1 MSTVASKPAKAA
13 PMAAL
18 NSTMSAGAVKDKSA
32 TPAHQGDAPPTVDRA
47 RSMGAETASEWLSN
61 DSGLQKSLT
70 LPAWRAEMHADF
82 VGAYKSCA
90 GFMELLSAWERGFD
104 SIVSALS
111 DPAAV
116 PDAIHEPFSWVHG
129 SLRHDSRAKF
139 LAMTKTVC
147 VGVVT
152 CLELVQRNTMMQD
165 NCETP
170 LLTVND
176 SEALLMLATASAQL
190 LSESAEDRISF
201 LNDLA
206 MKEATA

>member
-1 MSTVASKPAKAA
+1 MSTIASRPAKAA
-13 PMAAL
+13 PMAPL
-18 NSTMSAGAVKDKSA
+18 NSSMSAGATKTKSA
-32 TPAHQGDAPPTVDRA
+32 TQQGDAAPTADRA
-47 RSMGAETASEWLSN
+47 RSIGAETASEWLSN
-61 DSGLQKSLT
+61 DSDLQESIT

-82 VGAYKSCA
+82 VGAYKGCA
-90 GFMELLSAWERGFD
+90 GFMELLAAWERGFD

-111 DPAAV
+111 TPETV
-116 PDAIHEPFSWVHG
+116 PGAIHEPFSWLHG

-139 LAMTKTVC
+139 LALTKTVC
-147 VGVVT
+147 VGMVT
-152 CLELVQRNTMMQD
+152 CLELVQRNGMLQENGD
-165 NCETP
+165 TP